1 MLNPIDKVIA
11 YISLQLLVN
20 HLRSANV
27 KKEVWTNSD
36 NISIEDALRLDLLE
50 DMYQSDPYN
59 YSNTTA
65 LNDRTHSDLFEALRS
80 IFVKKVLHTTVDV
93 QEIDGLSASKSNVRE
108 RRSMDE
114 FVQKDCHHLSEISEQ
129 NFRDNFNHQE
139 IEILH
144 LPDTSDH
151 LVMYGWH
158 STLYLNN
165 NAGSHHFAA
174 MRHIASRLEKK
185 VPITCRMELTS
196 LDEQAIKHFNKKYKC
211 YLFNKKYEKKL
222 KDLTELNNLPSL
234 FFFNGRYLPYNT
246 GLLIFRKSDWR
257 LFQFEENAINHVM
270 TDFNAE
276 LEKLYSL
283 QQCNEKFQEYL
294 SR

>member
-1 MLNPIDKVIA
+1 MLNPLDKVVSS
-11 YISLQLLVN
+11 ISLQLFLSQ
-20 HLRSANV
+20 LRSSKV

-36 NISIEDALRLDLLE
+36 SISIEDALRLDLLK
-50 DMYQSDPYN
+50 DMYQSDSYN

-65 LNDRTHSDLFEALRS
+65 LNDRSHGDLFEALS
-80 IFVKKVLHTTVDV
+80 NIFVKKVLHTTVDV
-93 QEIDGLSASKSNVRE
+93 QEINGLSASKSNVRE

-114 FVQKDCHHLSEISEQ
+114 FVQIDCRHLSEISEQ
-129 NFRDNFNHQE
+129 NFRVNFNHQE

-144 LPDTSDH
+144 LPCTTDH

-158 STLYLNN
+158 SMLYLNN
-165 NAGSHHFAA
+165 KAGSHHFAA

-185 VPITCRMELTS
+185 VPIACRMELTY
-196 LDEQAIKHFNKKYKC
+196 LDELAIKHFNKKYKC
-211 YLFNKKYEKKL
+211 YLFNKNYEKKL

-257 LFQFEENAINHVM
+257 LFKFEENAINQVI

-276 LEKLYSL
+276 LEKLYLL
-283 QQCNEKFQEYL
+283 QQSNEKFQEYL